1 LCHEAR
7 CESIEHAVLKDEGRP
22 LGFAYQKEKSNHLMR
37 LSLRV
42 MVVSDKEKA
51 GRDLSGEFDRDE

>member
-1 LCHEAR
+1 MRKHLAC
-7 CESIEHAVLKDEGRP
+7 CTKDEGRP
-22 LGFAYQKEKSNHLMR
+22 LGFAYQKEKPNPLMR

-51 GRDLSGEFDRDE
+51 GSDLSGMFDRDE